1 MPRPRKTKENPH
13 GLTYKQDL
21 VIKDITNKVNEGKNM
36 KPVESI
42 ERFYNVKN
50 NASARSALS
59 YNMKQPNFRSALVDS
74 LIEKKVLGADGLVEQ
89 KTLEGLD
96 ATTERGAVDYSNRLK
111 YIQEINKIAGVYAPE
126 VKKSMSLNL
135 DMSGEELDQHI
146 EELQKQLE

>member
-21 VIKDITNKVNEGKNM
+21 VIRDITNKVNEGKNM

-111 YIQEINKIAGVYAPE
+111 YIQEINKIAGVYATEP
-126 VKKSMSLNL
+126 KKTLNINI
-135 DMSGEELDQHI
+135 DMTEDALDQHI
-146 EELQKQLE
+146 EELQK